1 MNRIKAELS
10 DFHANGVSFP
20 DTSRADVDE
29 LIGTIPAD
37 GTLHLAILQQPY
49 LDLINDG
56 TKTIESR
63 FNTKRAAPF
72 GRVAV
77 GDLVLL
83 KESGRPI
90 TSYFFA
96 AAANSFRLSEGVIDE
111 VRQQYAAGI
120 CAQNEEEFW
129 QEKASSRF
137 CTLVDIGERGSIEPL
152 SVVKRDQRGWVTFSR
167 SDTDR
172 PLTLF

>member
-1 MNRIKAELS
+1 MTELS
-10 DFHANGVSFP
+10 DFCANGVSFP
-20 DTSRADVDE
+20 DMPRADMGR
-29 LIGTIPAD
+29 LLNRIPPD

-49 LDLINDG
+49 LDLIVDG

-83 KESGRPI
+83 KGSGRPV
-90 TSYFFA
+90 TNYFFA
-96 AAANSFRLSEGVIDE
+96 AAVNSFRISPDTIND
-111 VRQQYAAGI
+111 VRRDYGAGI

-137 CTLVDIGERGSIEPL
+137 CTLVGVGERGAVPDL
-152 SVVKRDQRGWVTFSR
+152 QVVKKDQRGWVSFER
-167 SDTDR
+167 SDTDTA
-172 PLTLF
+172 LMLF

>member
-1 MNRIKAELS
+1 MAELS

-20 DTSRADVDE
+20 DRSRPDVDQ
-29 LIGTIPAD
+29 LVGKIPAD

-49 LDLINDG
+49 LDRINNG

-72 GRVAV
+72 GKVAV

-83 KESGRPI
+83 KQSGHPV
-90 TSYFFA
+90 TNYFFA
-96 AAANSFRLSEGVIDE
+96 AATHSIDLAVIPLEE
-111 VRQQYAAGI
+111 VRMQYAAGI

-129 QEKASSRF
+129 ADREVSRY
-137 CTLVDIGERGSIEPL
+137 CTLVEIGERGDMEPF
-152 SVVKRDQRGWVTFSR
+152 VVTKKDQRGWVTFSR
-167 SDTDR
+167 TDDA
-172 PLTLF
+172 TLF

>member
-1 MNRIKAELS
+1 MTELS
-10 DFHANGVSFP
+10 SFQANGVLFSNI
-20 DTSRADVDE
+20 SRSDVDQ
-29 LIGTIPAD
+29 LVGRIPPS

-56 TKTIESR
+56 SKTVESR

-83 KESGRPI
+83 KGSGQPV
-90 TSYFFA
+90 TNYFFA
-96 AAANSFRLSEGVIDE
+96 SEAHSINLAQTPIED
-111 VRQQYAAGI
+111 VRRQYASGI

-129 QEKASSRF
+129 HEKASSAY
-137 CTLVDIGERGSIEPL
+137 CTLVGVGERGALEPF
-152 SVVKRDQRGWVTFSR
+152 VVTKKDQRGWITFSR
-167 SDTDR
+167 ADE
-172 PLTLF
+172 PVLF

>member
-1 MNRIKAELS
+1 MAELT

-20 DTSRADVDE
+20 DVSRPDIDQLVE
-29 LIGTIPAD
+29 RIPND

-49 LDLINDG
+49 LRLIVEG
-56 TKTIESR
+56 AKTIESR
-63 FNTKRAAPF
+63 FNKRNRAAPY

-90 TSYFFA
+90 TDYFFA
-96 AAANSFRLSEGVIDE
+96 AAVNSFRLSEGVIDE
-111 VRQQYAAGI
+111 VRRQYGAGI
-120 CAQNEEEFW
+120 CAQDEEEFW
-129 QEKASSRF
+129 RQKASSRY
-137 CTLVDIGERGSIEPL
+137 CTLVEVGERGTMPELI
-152 SVVKRDQRGWVTFSR
+152 VAKRDQRGWVTFVR
-167 SDTDR
+167 NNDQ

>member
-1 MNRIKAELS
+1 MTELS
-10 DFHANGVSFP
+10 NFHANGVSFP
-20 DTSRADVDE
+20 DSSRPDIDQLVE
-29 LIGTIPAD
+29 EIPSD

-83 KESGRPI
+83 KGSGRPVMN
-90 TSYFFA
+90 YFFA
-96 AAANSFRLSEGVIDE
+96 FGVESIDLSRVPVEE
-111 VRQQYAAGI
+111 VRRQYADGI
-120 CAQNEEEFW
+120 CAENEEEFW
-129 QEKASSRF
+129 REKTSSKY
-137 CTLVDIGERGSIEPL
+137 CTLVTVGERGSMPELP
-152 SVVKRDQRGWVTFSR
+152 VTKKDQRGWVTFAR
-167 SDTDR
+167 NDDTLLDI
-172 PLTLF
+172 PLL

>member
-1 MNRIKAELS
+1 MAELS
-10 DFHANGVSFP
+10 DFYARGVSFP
-20 DTSRADVDE
+20 DMSRPDVDR
-29 LIGTIPAD
+29 LVDRIPTE

-83 KESGRPI
+83 KGSGRPI

-96 AAANSFRLSEGVIDE
+96 AEVHSIDLTQIPIEE
-111 VRQQYAAGI
+111 VRKQFAAGI

-129 QEKASSRF
+129 QEKEKSLYGTF
-137 CTLVDIGERGSIEPL
+137 VEVGERGSVEPL
-152 SVVKRDQRGWVTFSR
+152 AVTKRDQRGWVTFSR
-167 SDTDR
+167 DR
-172 PLTLF
+172 GQSMTLF